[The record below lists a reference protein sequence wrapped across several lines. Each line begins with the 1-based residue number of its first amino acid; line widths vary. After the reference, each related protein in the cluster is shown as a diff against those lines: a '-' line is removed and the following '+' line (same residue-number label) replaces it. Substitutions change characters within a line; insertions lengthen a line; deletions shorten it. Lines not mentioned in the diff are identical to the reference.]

1 MSGQTLEI
9 QPVEDS
15 GHDSV
20 CVVHAVKRNGLAAFA
35 EVIPSENPVQKPAA
49 PTPQKTRNPF
59 VDSGDIPESRQI
71 VVTEKEF
78 VAAVAGKCGGDLFP
92 RHGGKQKGRQG
103 GVVAVGLVIQI
114 RQFRQNLEQLFPG
127 HDFAGVIRT
136 QIVRNLPGIR
146 AFVFAGRFKTD
157 REGLQFASAE
167 LTLCNGADQG
177 GVDPSG
183 KERAQRNVRH
193 QLLPDGLVQQAVQF
207 IRGVLER
214 AGKFRF
220 GNLDPPVR
228 FRAAFS
234 VLENRIF
241 ARRDFAYVT
250 VNAQRRRYVTQIEIL
265 VERGGIKLS
274 VKSGARG
281 DGFEFRGEK
290 QFSVPDLII
299 ERFDSHAVAEQEQ
312 TRRCGPAVPDR
323 GGVHPAQSFEKRFA
337 FEPESPEQDFRIGI
351 GAELRSLFFESGAQF
366 AVIVDFAVD
375 RDGDSPVGRDE
386 RLFSRF
392 GEVEDA

>member
-1 MSGQTLEI
+1 M
-9 QPVEDS
+9 
-15 GHDSV
+15 
-20 CVVHAVKRNGLAAFA
+20 
-35 EVIPSENPVQKPAA
+35 QKTAA

-103 GVVAVGLVIQI
+103 GVVAVGFVIQI

-136 QIVRNLPGIR
+136 QIVRYLPGIR

-157 REGLQFASAE
+157 REGFQFAAAE
-167 LTLCNGADQG
+167 LTLGDGADQG
-177 GVDPSG
+177 RVDSSG
-183 KERAQRNVRH
+183 KERAQRDIRH
-193 QLLPDGLVQQAVQF
+193 QFFPHCIVQQTIQF

-241 ARRDFAYVT
+241 ARRDFAHFP
-250 VNAQRRRYVTQIEIL
+250 VNAQR
-265 VERGGIKLS
+265 
-274 VKSGARG
+274 
-281 DGFEFRGEK
+281 
-290 QFSVPDLII
+290 
-299 ERFDSHAVAEQEQ
+299 
-312 TRRCGPAVPDR
+312 
-323 GGVHPAQSFEKRFA
+323 
-337 FEPESPEQDFRIGI
+337 
-351 GAELRSLFFESGAQF
+351 
-366 AVIVDFAVD
+366 
-375 RDGDSPVGRDE
+375 
-386 RLFSRF
+386 
-392 GEVEDA
+392 